1 MLRTFLLRLL
11 VASMLVTALGAF
23 AAPGAAVSTLIN
35 YQGFLRSTAGSPI
48 NGNTDLS
55 FTIYDAA
62 TGGTPLWT
70 EAHPATAVSNGDF
83 AVLLGGITA
92 FPASLFSN
100 GSLWIETSVAG
111 VPLTPRRVLGASPF
125 ALRAAYAETGL
136 QGPTGATGPQG
147 PAGPTGPTGP
157 TGATGPVGPTG
168 ATGPQGLTGAT
179 GATGAQGP
187 AGPAV
192 ATSAVC
198 MSNASTGAPGCA
210 SICTSVVANVR
221 GATPC
226 NVTSSTGSCSAA
238 ATTGT
243 IAQCCV
249 CHP

>member
-1 MLRTFLLRLL
+1 MMRSILLRLL
-11 VASMLVTALGAF
+11 VASMFVTALGPF
-23 AAPGAAVSTLIN
+23 AVSRAAVSTLIN
-35 YQGFLRSTAGSPI
+35 YQGFLRATAGSPI
-48 NGNTDLS
+48 NGNADLS

-62 TGGTPLWT
+62 TGGTALWT
-70 EAHPATAVSNGDF
+70 EGHLATVVSNGDF
-83 AVLLGGITA
+83 SVLLGGINA
-92 FPASLFSN
+92 FPAALFSS
-100 GSLWIETSVAG
+100 GSLYIETSVAG
-111 VPLTPRRVLGASPF
+111 VPLAPRRVLGASPF

-136 QGPTGATGPQG
+136 QGPQGATGPQG
-147 PAGPTGPTGP
+147 LAGSPGPTGPTGS
-157 TGATGPVGPTG
+157 TGPVGPTG

-187 AGPAV
+187 AGAAV

-198 MSNASTGAPGCA
+198 MSNASTGAPGCS